1 MSRYR
6 KWSAQEKAVVAL
18 EAIKGEKTIAEISA
32 KHGVHSNQ
40 VSKWK
45 KRVITRITE
54 IFYGRQQREKVNL
67 FWKSQLYGYINLF
80 H

>member
-32 KHGVHSNQ
+32 KYGIKL
-40 VSKWK
+40 VSGK
-45 KRVITRITE
+45 KE
-54 IFYGRQQREKVNL
+54 
-67 FWKSQLYGYINLF
+67 
-80 H
+80 